1 MSMEQSTQQLKVL
14 MVDDDQFLISLYKKK
29 AETSGVELQTALS
42 GQEALDVLKGGFTPD
57 IIALD
62 ITMAGMSGIDVLK
75 YMRANNLAP
84 SARVAILSNTADESV
99 MNDAKSLGADKFIF
113 KASLLPSQVFDELM
127 AIVKG

>member
-1 MSMEQSTQQLKVL
+1 MEQSQQLKVL

-29 AETSGVELQTALS
+29 GEVSGVELQTALS
-42 GQEALDVLKGGFTPD
+42 GQEALDILKGGFSPD

-75 YMRANNLAP
+75 YMRANKLAE
-84 SARVAILSNTADESV
+84 SAKVAILSNTADENV
-99 MNDAKSLGADKFIF
+99 MNQAKELGADKFIF

-127 AIVKG
+127 AIVKQ

>member
-1 MSMEQSTQQLKVL
+1 MKIL

-42 GQEALDVLKGGFTPD
+42 GQEALDILKGGFSPD
-57 IIALD
+57 VVALD

-75 YMRANNLAP
+75 YMRANKLADG
-84 SARVAILSNTADESV
+84 ARVAILSNTADESV
-99 MNDAKSLGADKFIF
+99 MNEAKALGADKFIF

-127 AIVKG
+127 SIVKG

>member
-1 MSMEQSTQQLKVL
+1 MEQSQQMKVL

-29 AETSGVELQTALS
+29 GETAGVDLQTATS

-57 IIALD
+57 VIALD

-75 YMRANNLAP
+75 YMRAENLAP
-84 SARVAILSNTADESV
+84 NAKVAILSNTADENV
-99 MNDAKSLGADKFIF
+99 MNEAKSLGADKFIF

-127 AIVKG
+127 AIVKKG

>member
-1 MSMEQSTQQLKVL
+1 

-42 GQEALDVLKGGFTPD
+42 GQEALDILKGGFSPD
-57 IIALD
+57 VVALD

-75 YMRANNLAP
+75 YMRANKLADG
-84 SARVAILSNTADESV
+84 ARVAILSNTADESV
-99 MNDAKSLGADKFIF
+99 MNEAKALGADKFIF

-127 AIVKG
+127 SIVKG

>member
-1 MSMEQSTQQLKVL
+1 

-29 AETSGVELQTALS
+29 GETAGVDLQTATS

-57 IIALD
+57 VIALD

-75 YMRANNLAP
+75 YMRAENLAP
-84 SARVAILSNTADESV
+84 NAKVAILSNTADENV
-99 MNDAKSLGADKFIF
+99 MNEAKSLGADKFIF

-127 AIVKG
+127 AIVKKG